1 VIPRNHQVEAAL
13 EAATAGDMAPFQAL
27 LAAVQEPFVEREGFM
42 LAAPTGFGPY
52 VTYCG
57 T

>member
-1 VIPRNHQVEAAL
+1 MIPRNHQVEEAL
-13 EAATAGDMAPFQAL
+13 AAATNGDMAPFHAL
-27 LAAVQEPFVEREGFM
+27 LAAIRQPFSAVEAYM
-42 LAAPTGFGPY
+42 LPAPTGFGPY